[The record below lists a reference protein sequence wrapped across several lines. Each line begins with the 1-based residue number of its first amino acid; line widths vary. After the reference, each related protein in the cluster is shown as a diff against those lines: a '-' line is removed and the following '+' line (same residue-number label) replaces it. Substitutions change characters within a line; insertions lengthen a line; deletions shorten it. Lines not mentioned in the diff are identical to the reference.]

1 MADGIMDF
9 LLGWLL
15 LFSPFWAL
23 LIISVI
29 FSLITNLAYKFF
41 TDQHVMKQLKEDIK
55 KSQEEMKKI
64 KDNPSKVME
73 IQKKS
78 MEKNFEY
85 MKQSMKPTL
94 ITFIPIILIFGWL
107 TANLAFDPITP
118 DSQFNTTLTFKD
130 GFTGNAVIELPDG
143 IESVNGNE
151 QEIKEAECAGAF
163 FSTSKC
169 GKATFMLKVAEEGEY
184 PLTFAYDNE
193 TEKTNVLVTKQQK
206 YLPPEK
212 LTPKSDYLS
221 KINVEQNKLIAMN
234 LFGWKVGWLGTY
246 IILSLIISLGMRKL
260 MNLY

>member
-15 LFSPFWAL
+15 LFTPFWAL
-23 LIISVI
+23 MIISVI

-55 KSQEEMKKI
+55 KSQDEMKAI
-64 KDNPSKVME
+64 KDNPAKVME
-73 IQKKS
+73 VQKKA

-85 MKQSMKPTL
+85 MKKSMKPTL
-94 ITFIPIILIFGWL
+94 ITFIPIILMFGWL
-107 TANLAFDPITP
+107 TANLAYDPIMP
-118 DSQFNTTLTFKD
+118 DSQFNTTLTFKE
-130 GFTGNAVIELPDG
+130 GITGNASIELPPE

-151 QEIKEAECAGAF
+151 QEIKEAECPGVLF
-163 FSTSKC
+163 TTTKC
-169 GKATFMLKVAEEGEY
+169 SKATFELKATKEGEY

-193 TEKTNVLVTKQQK
+193 TEETNILVTKEQK

-212 LTPKSDYLS
+212 LTPKSDSLS
-221 KINVEQNKLIAMN
+221 KINVENNKLIAMN
-234 LFGWKVGWLGTY
+234 IFGWKVGWLGTY